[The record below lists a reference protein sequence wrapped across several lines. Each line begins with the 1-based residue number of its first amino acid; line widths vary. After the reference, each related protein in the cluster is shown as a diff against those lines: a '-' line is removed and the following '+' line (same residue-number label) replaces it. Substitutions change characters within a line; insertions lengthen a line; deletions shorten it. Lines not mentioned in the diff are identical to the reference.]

1 MLAAENY
8 KTMTIERRAGGIA
21 VLTLNRPESLNAVNG
36 TMHSELARFSI
47 DYANDRDLRVLVVTG
62 AGRAFCA
69 GGDFSP
75 DDPVGSNPNG
85 PDLWAEARQIV
96 DHILECEKP
105 IISAVNG
112 YAMGLGATVALLA
125 DVVVVSSKTVI
136 ADTHVNMGI
145 GAGDGGQLIW
155 PHLIGVN
162 RAKYYLMTGDRI
174 GGKEAV
180 DMGLA
185 SFYVEENA
193 DLLPKALEI
202 ADKLAAGAPQ
212 AISASKVAVNAYL
225 RSVSAMVMPI
235 GLRYE
240 QQTMRSKDHQ
250 EAIAAFQEKRPP
262 KFTGN

>member
-1 MLAAENY
+1 
-8 KTMTIERRAGGIA
+8 
-21 VLTLNRPESLNAVNG
+21 
-36 TMHSELARFSI
+36 
-47 DYANDRDLRVLVVTG
+47 
-62 AGRAFCA
+62 
-69 GGDFSP
+69 
-75 DDPVGSNPNG
+75 
-85 PDLWAEARQIV
+85 
-96 DHILECEKP
+96 
-105 IISAVNG
+105 
-112 YAMGLGATVALLA
+112 
-125 DVVVVSSKTVI
+125 
-136 ADTHVNMGI
+136 MGI